1 MPCACRVPIPDYPAN
16 AEWGPILWNI
26 LHGLAEKAGQASL
39 PADEIREWQAFLK
52 ATGEV
57 LPCDEC
63 RDHYRRYTQA
73 NPLTHFAQVPYAS
86 LKTSVKT
93 WLWQL
98 HADIRTEYGR
108 PVLPYED
115 LTATYGSV
123 DLQDLFWRLEPVI
136 KKTIIIK
143 GMGLIKWLQWV
154 SKFRMLRSTLG
165 V

>member
-39 PADEIREWQAFLK
+39 PADEVREWQTFLK

-63 RDHYRRYTQA
+63 RKHYHQYTHA
-73 NPLTHFAQVPYAS
+73 NPLTQFANVPYTS

-98 HADIRTEYGR
+98 HADIRTEYGH
-108 PVLPYED
+108 PVLPYDD

-123 DLQDLFWRLEPVI
+123 DIQDLFWRLEPVI
-136 KKTIIIK
+136 KTTIVIK
-143 GMGLIKWLQWV
+143 GMGYMKWTKWV
-154 SKFRMLRSTLG
+154 NAFRMLRSTLG